1 MPVMTRVDGFV
12 PLRSYALLGDLRAA
26 ALVASDGAV
35 DWLAMPT
42 MERPPVCAAL
52 LDPARGG
59 AITLAPTIPF
69 EVTRRYL
76 PGTMVLETTF
86 TTASGVLR
94 VTDAL
99 TFGALGTL
107 PWAELARLV
116 DVEDGTVPLAWSVGP
131 GHCLSTAASPWAHV
145 SRATPVLL
153 VGDYHLAV
161 VAEGL
166 GEPDVHTDRV
176 SGEALLAAGQ
186 SSLLA
191 VVGTEGEPVH
201 VPRAPEIRERVQR
214 TVETW
219 QHWSQLTAYDG
230 RWRDLVLRSALALRA
245 LTLKSTGAIAAAA
258 TTSLPEQV
266 GGERNYDYRYAW
278 IRDSAFALDAMSR
291 LGLAEELHAGVSWL
305 LEAVSHDAPAL
316 RVFYALSG
324 EPVSDAMI
332 TVQNVAGYRHSLPVN
347 IGNGAA
353 RQTQL
358 GAYGHLLDAV
368 WHYAMRGGILAST
381 TATML
386 AGITDHVCDI
396 WRSADAGLWEL
407 GAEEQYTSSKL
418 GCWVALDRAVRLGE
432 RGQITSPHLPR
443 WRSERDRVRAWI
455 DENCWSEVK
464 QSYTFYAGSD
474 ELDAAVLLAARF
486 GFAEPGD
493 RRLNATI
500 DAIVAELGAGR
511 ALLYRYSGQQGKEG
525 AFLACSGWLV
535 EGLVHVG
542 RIREAEQWF
551 TEFVTH
557 VNDVGLLT
565 EEIDPSTDELLG
577 NIPQAL
583 THLALINAATT
594 LSAALD
600 GDSSANREQALSVPG
615 L

>member
-1 MPVMTRVDGFV
+1 MTPRVNGFA

-26 ALVASDGAV
+26 ALVADDGAV

-42 MERPPVCAAL
+42 MDRPPVCAAL

-59 AITLAPTIPF
+59 SITLAPTIPF
-69 EVTRRYL
+69 EVTRLYV
-76 PGTMVLETTF
+76 PQTMVLETTF

-99 TFGALGTL
+99 TLGALGTL
-107 PWAELARLV
+107 PWTELARLIEV
-116 DVEDGTVPLAWSVGP
+116 DDGEVPLAWNVGP
-131 GHCLSTAASPWAHV
+131 GHCLSAGKSPWAHV
-145 SRATPVLL
+145 REAAPMLL

-166 GEPDVHTDRV
+166 GEPAVHSDRV
-176 SGEALLAAGQ
+176 CGETLVTAGQ
-186 SSLLA
+186 SALLA
-191 VVGTEGEPVH
+191 VVGTDAEPVR
-201 VPRAPEIRERVQR
+201 VPRASEIRERVQR

-219 QHWSQLTAYDG
+219 RHWSQLTSFDG
-230 RWRDLVLRSALALRA
+230 RWRELVVRSALTLKA

-305 LEAVSHDAPAL
+305 IEAVSHDAPAL
-316 RVFYALSG
+316 RVFYTLTG
-324 EPVSDAMI
+324 EPVSPEM
-332 TVQNVAGYRHSLPVN
+332 TEVHNVPGYQYSLPVN

-353 RQTQL
+353 SQTQL
-358 GAYGHLLDAV
+358 GAYGHLMDAV
-368 WHYAMRGGILAST
+368 WHYATGGGILATT
-381 TATML
+381 TAIML

-396 WRSADAGLWEL
+396 WRSSDSGLWEL
-407 GAEEQYTSSKL
+407 STQEQYTSSKL
-418 GCWVALDRAVRLGE
+418 GCWVALDRAVRLAE
-432 RGQITSPHLPR
+432 SGQITGPHLPR
-443 WRSERDRVRAWI
+443 WRSERERVRAWI
-455 DENCWSEVK
+455 EEHCWSEVK

-486 GFAEPGD
+486 GFSEPGD
-493 RRLNATI
+493 RRLNTTI
-500 DAIVAELGAGR
+500 DAIVAELGAGSG
-511 ALLYRYSGQQGKEG
+511 LLNRYSGQQGKEG

-535 EGLVHVG
+535 EALVHVG
-542 RIREAEQWF
+542 RTPEAEQWF
-551 TEFVTH
+551 TEFVSH

-565 EEIDPSTDELLG
+565 EEIDPSTEAFLG

-583 THLALINAATT
+583 THLALINAATS
-594 LSAALD
+594 LDAALD
-600 GDSSANREQALSVPG
+600 GDSSATRERELALPG
-615 L
+615 

>member
-1 MPVMTRVDGFV
+1 
-12 PLRSYALLGDLRAA
+12 
-26 ALVASDGAV
+26 
-35 DWLAMPT
+35 
-42 MERPPVCAAL
+42 
-52 LDPARGG
+52 
-59 AITLAPTIPF
+59 
-69 EVTRRYL
+69 
-76 PGTMVLETTF
+76 
-86 TTASGVLR
+86 VLR

-107 PWAELARLV
+107 PWAELARLIEV
-116 DVEDGTVPLAWSVGP
+116 DEGEVPLAWAVKP
-131 GHCLSTAASPWAHV
+131 GHCLSAGTSPWAHV
-145 SRATPVLL
+145 SQATPVLL

-161 VAEGL
+161 VAEGF
-166 GEPDVHTDRV
+166 GEPEVQSDGVF
-176 SGEALLAAGQ
+176 GEALMTAGC
-186 SSLLA
+186 SALLA
-191 VVGTEGEPVH
+191 VVGTEVQPVH
-201 VPRAPEIRERVQR
+201 VPRASEIRQRVQR

-219 QHWSQLTAYDG
+219 QHWSGLADYDG
-230 RWRDLVLRSALALRA
+230 RWRELVLRSALTLKA

-266 GGERNYDYRYAW
+266 GSERNYDYRYAW

-324 EPVSDAMI
+324 EPVSDEMI
-332 TVQNVAGYRHSLPVN
+332 KVQNVAGYRHSLPVN

-353 RQTQL
+353 SQTQL

-407 GAEEQYTSSKL
+407 GTQEQYTSSKL

-432 RGQITSPHLPR
+432 HGQIISPHLPR
-443 WRSERDRVRAWI
+443 WRSERGRIRAWI
-455 DENCWSEVK
+455 DENCWSEAK

-500 DAIVAELGAGR
+500 DAIDAELGAGR

-535 EGLVHVG
+535 EALVHVR

-600 GDSSANREQALSVPG
+600 GDSSAYRERAVSVPA
-615 L
+615 